1 MHLERKILAEVPS
14 CDKLSTQND
23 LTSEIAI
30 HFKFLQ
36 SVSQLHASSKRLT
49 GLPALDLAT
58 TVKDT
63 VIRATEAI
71 AECLHC
77 AVRRSLPS
85 ITSFQMPVNIIA
97 IILGSPYLA
106 QFQEQLVKTAIG
118 LVREILSI
126 IIHCD
131 AFSTEEDVH
140 CILSSMLLTLAGLP
154 VLTKWVLAELLSTIS
169 THSDHLRELS
179 NTTDEMSKFSVVE
192 YENMCHVFR
201 MLEEI
206 IVKSG
211 VISDQKVCDEMK
223 KLLADSLLHISQAFP
238 LFAHYVWR
246 LGAIISTRHQY

>member
-1 MHLERKILAEVPS
+1 
-14 CDKLSTQND
+14 
-23 LTSEIAI
+23 
-30 HFKFLQ
+30 
-36 SVSQLHASSKRLT
+36 
-49 GLPALDLAT
+49 
-58 TVKDT
+58 
-63 VIRATEAI
+63 
-71 AECLHC
+71 
-77 AVRRSLPS
+77 
-85 ITSFQMPVNIIA
+85 
-97 IILGSPYLA
+97 
-106 QFQEQLVKTAIG
+106 
-118 LVREILSI
+118 
-126 IIHCD
+126 
-131 AFSTEEDVH
+131 
-140 CILSSMLLTLAGLP
+140 MLLTLAGLP

>member
-1 MHLERKILAEVPS
+1 
-14 CDKLSTQND
+14 
-23 LTSEIAI
+23 
-30 HFKFLQ
+30 
-36 SVSQLHASSKRLT
+36 
-49 GLPALDLAT
+49 
-58 TVKDT
+58 
-63 VIRATEAI
+63 
-71 AECLHC
+71 
-77 AVRRSLPS
+77 
-85 ITSFQMPVNIIA
+85 MPVNIIA